1 MDNGLYNIGTAAKAS
16 GLTAKMIRRYEE
28 EGLLPKAS
36 RTSSGYRSYNERDIH
51 MLRFIRHARN
61 LGFPIKQVEELLDL
75 WRDQNRTSSK
85 VKMLAQTHIRTLE
98 MKIEELTLMKIEL
111 ERLAESCRGDH
122 RPECPILDT
131 LAQK

>member
-1 MDNGLYNIGTAAKAS
+1 
-16 GLTAKMIRRYEE
+16 
-28 EGLLPKAS
+28 
-36 RTSSGYRSYNERDIH
+36 